1 MTREMEQQHP
11 ERVIQQQGSAPEEP
25 AILRW
30 HFRALLFQPAIV
42 GPSVVVATS
51 LQARMLFFVLAALL
65 AWNTV
70 FPRWNPFERFYD
82 WAVGRRRGLPRLEP
96 APVPRCFMQGMATAF
111 MLVVGLALSLGWR
124 TTAYVFEGFLI
135 AAFAALRDGK
145 FCAGAYI
152 RRVLRGRV
160 DFANATCPWSRS

>member
-11 ERVIQQQGSAPEEP
+11 ERFIQQQGSAPEEP
-25 AILRW
+25 ARLRW

-42 GPSVVVATS
+42 GPSVAVATS

-70 FPRWNPFERFYD
+70 FPRWNPLERFHD

-96 APVPRCFMQGMATAF
+96 RAGATSQGMAMGF

-135 AAFAALRDGK
+135 AAFAVLRGGK
-145 FCAGAYI
+145 FLAGAYI
-152 RRVLRGRV
+152 YHVRRGQV
-160 DFANATCPWSRS
+160 DLANATCPWSKG